1 MRRLFEG
8 RAYSS
13 NYRNWQLE
21 SLLHL
26 GQIVIT
32 FRTLLHLGQNVIT
45 FRTLLHLGQNV
56 ITFRT
61 LLRLGPFITFR
72 HSTNTT
78 VFSSSINIPGF
89 QRQMPEYKDGLG
101 YKLGTSKKNCN
112 LTFLYPRSI

>member
-1 MRRLFEG
+1 MRRFFEG

-32 FRTLLHLGQNVIT
+32 FRTLLHLGQS
-45 FRTLLHLGQNV
+45 V

-72 HSTNTT
+72 PSTNTA

-89 QRQMPEYKDGLG
+89 QRQMPEYKDGLR
-101 YKLGTSKKNCN
+101 YKLGTSQKIV
-112 LTFLYPRSI
+112 T